1 MKLEAVVRYFEN
13 TNEEYLKIGKKVEE
27 ELINVLSDPKALLMS
42 ALWSLVKSMRNDP
55 EKFSS
60 LIYYDTSPAR
70 TGDDSQCYGPSNI
83 HEQHHES
90 SSQEDF
96 TKACAYMLIEEA
108 AKLFGNVTKE
118 FLAKIINDYSDQS
131 TTPSSLRSLP
141 PPDEENV

>member
-70 TGDDSQCYGPSNI
+70 TGDDSQCYGPSHI
-83 HEQHHES
+83 HGQHHES